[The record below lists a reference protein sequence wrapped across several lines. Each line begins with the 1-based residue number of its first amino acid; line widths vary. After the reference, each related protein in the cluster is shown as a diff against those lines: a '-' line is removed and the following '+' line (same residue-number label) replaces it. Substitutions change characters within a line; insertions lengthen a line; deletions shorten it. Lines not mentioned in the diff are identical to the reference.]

1 MSTSNRALVFKS
13 VPRGLPVPG
22 KDLTIEPVAQPDL
35 NTAPENGILVKS
47 LYASF
52 DPYMRGRMRPVE
64 RKSYSPPYQPN
75 APIDSFGIGKV
86 LKSNTPVYQEGRIII
101 GELPIQEYVSLDE
114 TSIQRV
120 RPLESPLGLE
130 DVRAFLGPLGMPGLT
145 AYSSFYEIGKPK
157 KNETIFISAASG
169 AVGQIVGQLAK
180 REGLKIIES
189 VGSNEKLDYIM
200 NELGF
205 DGGFNYKREK
215 PRDAL
220 SRLAP
225 QGIDIYYENV
235 GGEHLEAALD
245 ALNNFGRIVACGMI
259 SDFSGVPYPVKNLH
273 HVITKRLAMRG
284 FIVADP
290 EFNQAYS
297 MEHQQNL
304 QKWIKE
310 GSIKCL
316 FHETVGVENAAEGL
330 VGIFQGKNKGKALL
344 KF

>member
-1 MSTSNRALVFKS
+1 MCTPNRALVFKS
-13 VPRGLPVPG
+13 IPRGLPVPG
-22 KDLTIEPVAQPDL
+22 KDLITEPVAQPDL
-35 NTAPENGILVKS
+35 NTAPANGILVKS

-64 RKSYSPPYQPN
+64 QKSYSPPYQLN
-75 APIDSFGIGKV
+75 TPIDSFAIGKV
-86 LKSNTPVYQEGRIII
+86 LKSNTPVYQEGQLII

-114 TSIQRV
+114 TSIKKV
-120 RPLESPLGLE
+120 RALENPLGLE

-157 KNETIFISAASG
+157 KSETIFISAASG

-180 REGLKIIES
+180 REGLKIIGS
-189 VGSNEKLDYIM
+189 VGSDEKLDYIM

-225 QGIDIYYENV
+225 QGIDIYYDNV

-259 SDFSGVPYPVKNLH
+259 SDFSGAPYPVKNLH

-290 EFNQAYS
+290 EFSQAYF
-297 MEHQQNL
+297 MEHQQNM

-316 FHETVGVENAAEGL
+316 FHETVGVENAAQGL